1 MSQLCLY
8 NSTIC
13 RLCGERSQNGMKLFT
28 SDEHDISHLINRYL
42 PLKIVDDRQ
51 YPRWICPGCHLQVES
66 TVEFFDLVMKGQESL
81 RCAHAE
87 ESKSNVDHLKKDN
100 LYSDDHVIYSRFG
113 LPEKEKRK
121 RGRPSKATVDKIK
134 EQEAQTLE
142 AAKIEQLAK
151 EERESQELMEEN
163 TAGRRKRK
171 IKLPSRFQE
180 VVQGRELERVYV
192 ENGVI
197 DKLDNVSDN
206 EGFTNEADVNSEGVI
221 GHMEDADG
229 LHVVDLIF
237 DSTKTG
243 KKHAN
248 SGQRKKFICE
258 ICSRSYTQQLRY
270 MSHKMSHRNV
280 QYECI
285 QCLEKFSSRKLISE
299 HQEATTHTGEGI
311 IENIETESND
321 EDNLLPDTVFGQAD
335 HFVDDTNAKTVQTL
349 DDVFDE
355 MDNIEETAAKVLYGL
370 QNMDRTESPQSFS
383 MPVTQSVKEINS
395 EFLTYTNF
403 ITEKE
408 GTSDEKTTT
417 KPTSKDSL
425 TARKRHDCSICNKS
439 FANESLLTVHYQLI
453 HAVTHSGQ
461 PNSTDNT
468 NDTPN
473 YPCDKCNRTF
483 KNPSSMLY
491 HKNSEHNHFRFV
503 CSKCGKSFKHK
514 QLLRRHQLVH
524 SQDRPYSCTTCGASF
539 KTKPNLLNH
548 MPIHNSIKNHNC
560 DICNQSFAHKTSLK
574 LHLLWHAGTKPF
586 SCEVCGK
593 SFSQN
598 GNLQEHIRIHTNVR
612 PFSCQYCD
620 KTFKTSSQC
629 QIHSKRHNVNVKPYS
644 CHLCSKSF
652 LQHDILKTHLRRHNN
667 EKPFSC
673 TYCDKAFSEHWALIK
688 HCRTHTK
695 EKPYKCTLC
704 PKTFADCSNL
714 AKHKKTHQNKIPSTN
729 NTKDK
734 PSTPETASTSNLQ
747 NKDLPF
753 EKSVHAK
760 SNDLPEEEN
769 LFDPIVLADIVPTE
783 LSDSV
788 WRLADQN
795 DIDKDNQIFYVTYQD
810 PNLGQNKTVKLVNQ
824 VNSSS
829 QLDSSSEI
837 RFTQG
842 NTSEN
847 VDELRIP
854 FVDDDNNV
862 HDGIQQYSTSN
873 LRLLT
878 DQSEN
883 VALERKN
890 LAVNDQNE
898 FFNMDSEGLEI
909 ITSDGKKL
917 RFLQTIQ

>member
-8 NSTIC
+8 NSTLC

-28 SDEHDISHLINRYL
+28 SGEHDISHLINRYL
-42 PLKIVDDRQ
+42 PLK
-51 YPRWICPGCHLQVES
+51 
-66 TVEFFDLVMKGQESL
+66 
-81 RCAHAE
+81 
-87 ESKSNVDHLKKDN
+87 
-100 LYSDDHVIYSRFG
+100 
-113 LPEKEKRK
+113 PEKEKRK
-121 RGRPSKATVDKIK
+121 RGRPTKATVDKIK
-134 EQEAQTLE
+134 EQEAQALE

-151 EERESQELMEEN
+151 EERESLELMEEN
-163 TAGRRKRK
+163 TAGRRRRK

-206 EGFTNEADVNSEGVI
+206 EGFTNEA
-221 GHMEDADG
+221 
-229 LHVVDLIF
+229 
-237 DSTKTG
+237 
-243 KKHAN
+243 
-248 SGQRKKFICE
+248 
-258 ICSRSYTQQLRY
+258 
-270 MSHKMSHRNV
+270 
-280 QYECI
+280 
-285 QCLEKFSSRKLISE
+285 
-299 HQEATTHTGEGI
+299 
-311 IENIETESND
+311 ESND
-321 EDNLLPDTVFGQAD
+321 GDNVLPDAVFGQTD
-335 HFVDDTNAKTVQTL
+335 HLVDDTNAKTVEAL

-370 QNMDRTESPQSFS
+370 QNMDRTESPQSLS
-383 MPVTQSVKEINS
+383 LPVTQSVKEMNS

-408 GTSDEKTTT
+408 GTHDDKIDENTST
-417 KPTSKDSL
+417 KPTAKDSL
-425 TARKRHDCSICNKS
+425 TAIKRHDCSICNKS
-439 FANESLLTVHYQLI
+439 FANESLMTVHYQLI
-453 HAVTHSGQ
+453 HAVTQSGK
-461 PNSTDNT
+461 PDSTDNT

-548 MPIHNSIKNHNC
+548 IPIHNSVKNHNC

-574 LHLLWHAGTKPF
+574 LHLLWHSGTKPF

-629 QIHSKRHNVNVKPYS
+629 QIHSKRHNVNVKPYT
-644 CHLCSKSF
+644 CHICSKSF

-667 EKPFSC
+667 EKPFAC

-714 AKHKKTHQNKIPSTN
+714 AKHKKTHQNKTPSTN

-734 PSTPETASTSNLQ
+734 PSTSETASTSNLQ
-747 NKDLPF
+747 NKNLPF

-760 SNDLPEEEN
+760 SNDLPEDEN
-769 LFDPIVLADIVPTE
+769 LFDPIVLADIVPNE

-824 VNSSS
+824 VNSTS

-842 NTSEN
+842 NTTSEN
-847 VDELRIP
+847 VDESRIP
-854 FVDDDNNV
+854 FGDDDNDVN
-862 HDGIQQYSTSN
+862 DGIHEYSTSN
-873 LRLLT
+873 LRLLS
-878 DQSEN
+878 DQPEN

-898 FFNMDSEGLEI
+898 FFDMDSEGLEI
-909 ITSDGKKL
+909 ITSDGRKL